1 MFDNKEDLYDFLL
14 TNDFNEKYSDIEYNY
29 FLLGFKSL
37 LRDMHSENN
46 GLKQQIFSLN
56 KQIEQLKLE
65 NDETMHRNII
75 NTSIIKQLHKKLF
88 ECKPWYKKIFKKK

>member
-37 LRDMHSENN
+37 LREMYSEKSN
-46 GLKQQIFSLN
+46 LKSQIFSLN
-56 KQIEQLKLE
+56 KQLEILNIE
-65 NDETMHRNII
+65 NDKLKQKNII
-75 NTSIIKQLHKKLF
+75 NNNVIKYLHNRLN
-88 ECKPWYKKIFKKK
+88 ECIPWYKKIFLKR

>member
-14 TNDFNEKYSDIEYNY
+14 TSDFNEKYSDIEYNY

-46 GLKQQIFSLN
+46 GLKYQISDLK
-56 KQIEQLKLE
+56 KQIELLE
-65 NDETMHRNII
+65 EENINVKHRNMI
-75 NTSIIKQLHKKLF
+75 NNSIIKQLHKKINK
-88 ECKPWYKKIFKKK
+88 CKPWYKKIFKKK